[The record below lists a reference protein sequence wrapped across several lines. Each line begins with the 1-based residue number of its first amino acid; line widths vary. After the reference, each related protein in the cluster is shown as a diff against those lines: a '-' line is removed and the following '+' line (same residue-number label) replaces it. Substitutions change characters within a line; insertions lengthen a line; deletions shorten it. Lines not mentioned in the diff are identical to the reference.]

1 MKRITHTKVFV
12 YNWKSDEPL
21 NRIELDT
28 QIDNYADKTNS
39 NIKQVSMVSH
49 YMSSTLTAIVIFEGI
64 HNDEKDIS

>member
-1 MKRITHTKVFV
+1 MKRITHTKVFEH
-12 YNWKSDEPL
+12 NWKSDEPL
-21 NRIELDT
+21 NRIELNT

-64 HNDEKDIS
+64 HNE

>member
-1 MKRITHTKVFV
+1 MKRRTHTKVFEH
-12 YNWKSDEPL
+12 NWKSDTPV
-21 NRIELDT
+21 NRIELDI

-64 HNDEKDIS
+64 HNE